1 MRQLVVVL
9 FCKTFSVCHNKLI
22 NPRSSGKLAL
32 YTVSYHVMWKWF
44 EIVPYMLLGVI
55 GGVLGALFNE
65 LNVAFVKWKR
75 KKTFIPKYPVV
86 ETLFI
91 AFVTG
96 LVCFWNEFTSG
107 SMTELLAHLFNNE
120 CSKDAISAESDKIF
134 REICEYVFTFLLYIG
149 LTKHMLLVN
158 V

>member
-1 MRQLVVVL
+1 
-9 FCKTFSVCHNKLI
+9 
-22 NPRSSGKLAL
+22 
-32 YTVSYHVMWKWF
+32 MWKWF

-55 GGVLGALFNE
+55 GGILGALFNE

-120 CSKDAISAESDKIF
+120 CSSDAISAESDKIF
-134 REICEYVFTFLLYIG
+134 REICEYVANEWSFS
-149 LTKHMLLVN
+149 
-158 V
+158 